1 MATKYK
7 RGNSW
12 ILNWRDANGKRHQK
26 SIGDVSED
34 IAEAKLR
41 KKKNEKLFGYE
52 TSLKESITFKE
63 YAIEYLAWAEQSYPD
78 SFPTKQ
84 GSINRDLLPELG
96 HFRLDKIT
104 IKHIAAF
111 KLKRANEFNN
121 KPGSIN
127 RKLDDLRG
135 LFTRAKIDNYL
146 ISEDLL
152 IEDVPDTESK
162 PPKLYSRQNIDAIL
176 DEDFKTPHWWIFLLS
191 TGLRVSEFY
200 NLKNENIHADSIH
213 ILSTKKKRTKSG
225 KWRYVPLTK
234 TAKNCLIQFDRD
246 SEYLVKRPY
255 TLSAIKTRFRRVCTR
270 AGIDSE
276 KRGVHCLR
284 HTFCSYL
291 IMSGTNLVVVQKIM
305 GHRDIKTTMDY
316 VHLTPNYFQDEIKN
330 FSLDIQDNPR
340 LTILD

>member
-12 ILNWRDANGKRHQK
+12 ILDWRDANGKRHQK

-41 KKKNEKLFGYE
+41 KKKNEKLLGYE
-52 TSLKESITFKE
+52 TNTKETITFRK
-63 YAIEYLAWAEQSYPD
+63 YATEYLAWAEQTYPD
-78 SFPTKQ
+78 SFDTKK
-84 GSINRDLLPELG
+84 GSILRDFEPELG
-96 HFRLDKIT
+96 GLRLDKIT
-104 IKHIAAF
+104 TRHIAAF
-111 KLKRANEFNN
+111 KKKRVKEFNN
-121 KPGSIN
+121 KPSSIN

-146 ISEDLL
+146 TPEDIL
-152 IEDVPDTESK
+152 IEDVPNKDSK
-162 PPKLYSRQNIDAIL
+162 PPKLYSKQNFDDIL
-176 DEDFKTPHWWIFLLS
+176 DEDYMTPHWWIFLIS
-191 TGLRVSEFY
+191 TGLRVAEFY
-200 NLKNENIHADSIH
+200 NLKNEHIHRDYLYVI
-213 ILSTKKKRTKSG
+213 STSKNPTKSG
-225 KWRYVPLTK
+225 KWRYIPLTK
-234 TAKNCLIQFDRD
+234 TAKDCLKQFDRN

-255 TLSAIKTRFRRVCTR
+255 GLSSIKTRFRRVCTR
-270 AGIDSE
+270 AGIDSD

-305 GHRDIKTTMDY
+305 GHADIKTTMKY
-316 VHLTPNYFQDEIKN
+316 VHLTPNYFQDEVKN
-330 FSLDIQDNPR
+330 FSLDVQSNPK

>member
-1 MATKYK
+1 MATKRK

-12 ILNWRDANGKRHQK
+12 VIDYRDANGSRKVL
-26 SIGDVSED
+26 SLGDVSED
-34 IAEAKLR
+34 IAEARLR
-41 KKKNEKLFGYE
+41 KKKNEKIFGYE
-52 TSLKESITFKE
+52 TNLKEAITFKD
-63 YAIEYLAWAEQSYPD
+63 YAIEYLDWAEQAYPD
-78 SFPTKQ
+78 SFPTKK

-96 HFRLDKIT
+96 HLRLDKIT

-111 KLKRANEFNN
+111 KRTRANEFNN
-121 KPGSIN
+121 RPGSIN

-146 ISEDLL
+146 TSEDLL

-162 PPKLYSRQNIDAIL
+162 PPKLYSKQNIDAIL
-176 DEDFKTPHWWIFLLS
+176 DEDYETPHWWVFLIS
-191 TGLRVSEFY
+191 TGLRISEFY
-200 NLKNENIHADSIH
+200 NLKYENINSDSIYV
-213 ILSTKKKRTKSG
+213 LSTSTSRTKSG

-234 TAKNCLIQFDRD
+234 IAKDCLKQFNRD

-255 TLSAIKTRFRRVCTR
+255 RLDSLKQKFRRVCTR
-270 AGIDSE
+270 AGISSE

-305 GHRDIKTTMDY
+305 GHSDIKTTMKY

-330 FSLDIQDNPR
+330 FSLDIQENPK